1 MKKKSNKVLYFSILG
16 VVVIILLI
24 AGKKA
29 GWFGKDM
36 ALKVAIEKVQ
46 KKDITEIIT
55 ANGKIEPQMEVKISP
70 EVPGEIIELPVKEG
84 DEVKKGDLLVVIRPD
99 IYISNRNRNEAS
111 LNSQKARMAQAEAQL
126 VEKDLNY
133 KRSKQLFDKN
143 TIAKSDFET
152 IEAAWKVAQAE
163 VQAARYAVK
172 SAESSVNESQENL
185 TKTKIY
191 SPISGTVSKLNVEK
205 GEKVV
210 GTNQFAGTDLMI
222 IADLSRMEVKVE
234 VNENDIVNVEK
245 SDTANV
251 EIDAYLKRK
260 FKGQVTEIASSAN
273 VSGTSTDQVTNF
285 NVKIFLLQDSY
296 ADLLVSDPHRYPF
309 LPGMSATVEIRTE
322 TRRGVISVPIQAVTT
337 RSNDGTSKKGANQTE
352 PETETDAAAAK
363 DEKAALKDPEQFEV
377 VFVNRKGLARQVKV
391 KTGIQDNTNIEIIEG
406 LNPDDEIIVA
416 PYGLISKTLKD
427 STLIEVVKIDDLYKV
442 KK

>member
-1 MKKKSNKVLYFSILG
+1 MKKKKNTVLYLSILG
-16 VVVIILLI
+16 IVVIILLI
-24 AGKKA
+24 VGKKA

-55 ANGKIEPQMEVKISP
+55 ANGKIEPQMQVKISP

-84 DEVKKGDLLVVIRPD
+84 DEVKQGDLLVVIRPD
-99 IYISNRNRNEAS
+99 IYISARNRNEAA
-111 LNSQKARMAQAEAQL
+111 LNSQKARLAQAEAQL
-126 VEKDLNY
+126 VEKELNY
-133 KRSKQLFDKN
+133 KRSKQLFEKN

-152 IEAAWKVAQAE
+152 IEAAWKVAQSE
-163 VQAARYAVK
+163 VEAARYAIK

-191 SPISGTVSKLNVEK
+191 APISGTVSKLNVEK

-210 GTNQFAGTDLMI
+210 GTNQFAGTELMT
-222 IADLSRMEVKVE
+222 IADLSKMEVKVE

-245 SDTANV
+245 SDTAYV

-260 FKGQVTEIASSAN
+260 FKGLVTEIASSAN

-296 ADLLVSDPHRYPF
+296 SDLLVNNQHRNPF

-322 TRRGVISVPIQAVTT
+322 TRRGVITVPIQAVTT
-337 RSNDGTSKKGANQTE
+337 RANDGTSKKATNQM
-352 PETETDAAAAK
+352 ETEADATTAK
-363 DEKAALKDPEQFEV
+363 EEKTAGKEPEQFEV

-391 KTGIQDNTNIEIIEG
+391 KTGIQDNTNIEIKEG

-427 STLIEVVKIDDLYKV
+427 STSIDIVKVDDLYKV

>member
-1 MKKKSNKVLYFSILG
+1 MKKKKNTLLYISILG
-16 VVVIILLI
+16 IILIVVLI

-29 GWFGKDM
+29 GWFGKEI
-36 ALKVAIEKVQ
+36 ALNVATEKVQ

-55 ANGKIEPQMEVKISP
+55 ANGKVEPQMLVKISP

-99 IYISNRNRNEAS
+99 IYISNRNRLEAA
-111 LNSQKARMAQAEAQL
+111 LNSQKARLAQAEAQL
-126 VEKDLNY
+126 VEKELNY

-172 SAESSVNESQENL
+172 SAESSLSESQENL

-191 SPISGTVSKLNVEK
+191 SPISGTVSKLNVEQ

-210 GTNQFAGTDLMI
+210 GTNQFAGTELMT

-251 EIDAYLKRK
+251 QIDAYMKRK
-260 FKGQVTEIASSAN
+260 FSGLVTEIASSAN
-273 VSGTSTDQVTNF
+273 VAGTSTDQVTNF

-296 ADLLVSDPHRYPF
+296 NDLLVSNPHRYPF

-337 RSNDGTSKKGANQTE
+337 RAGNGASKKETNQSEVEGSE
-352 PETETDAAAAK
+352 PKE
-363 DEKAALKDPEQFEV
+363 EKVTLKEPEQFEV

-391 KTGIQDNTNIEIIEG
+391 KTGIQDNTNIQILEG
-406 LNPDDEIIVA
+406 LNQDDEIIVA

-427 STLIEVVKIDDLYKV
+427 STSIEVVKIDDLYKV

>member
-1 MKKKSNKVLYFSILG
+1 MKKKKNTVLYLSIIG
-16 VVVIILLI
+16 VVVIILLVV
-24 AGKKA
+24 GKKA

-55 ANGKIEPQMEVKISP
+55 ANGKIEPQLQVKISP

-84 DEVKKGDLLVVIRPD
+84 DEVQKGDLLVVIRPD
-99 IYISNRNRNEAS
+99 IYISNRNRLEAS

-133 KRSKQLFDKN
+133 KRSKQLFEKN

-152 IEAAWKVAQAE
+152 IEAAWKVAKSE
-163 VQAARYAVK
+163 VEAARFGIK
-172 SAESSVNESQENL
+172 SAESSLNESQENL

-191 SPISGTVSKLNVEK
+191 SPISGTVSKLNVEQ

-222 IADLSRMEVKVE
+222 IADLSKMEVKVE

-245 SDTANV
+245 SDTAYI
-251 EIDAYLKRK
+251 EIDAYMKRK
-260 FKGQVTEIASSAN
+260 FKGMVTEIASSAN

-285 NVKIFLLQDSY
+285 NVKILLLQDSY
-296 ADLLVSDPHRYPF
+296 ADLLLSSPKRYPF

-322 TRRGVISVPIQAVTT
+322 TRHGVISVPIQAVTT
-337 RSNDGTSKKGANQTE
+337 RANDGSSKKGATQAT
-352 PETETDAAAAK
+352 ETEAEATAAK
-363 DEKAALKDPEQFEV
+363 DAKTTLKEPEQFE
-377 VFVNRKGLARQVKV
+377 
-391 KTGIQDNTNIEIIEG
+391 
-406 LNPDDEIIVA
+406 
-416 PYGLISKTLKD
+416 
-427 STLIEVVKIDDLYKV
+427 
-442 KK
+442 

>member
-1 MKKKSNKVLYFSILG
+1 MKKKKNTVLYLSIIG
-16 VVVIILLI
+16 VVVIILLVV
-24 AGKKA
+24 GKKA

-46 KKDITEIIT
+46 RKDITEIIT
-55 ANGKIEPQMEVKISP
+55 ANGKVEPQLQVKISP

-99 IYISNRNRNEAS
+99 IYISNRNRMEAA
-111 LNSQKARMAQAEAQL
+111 LNSQKSRLAQAEAQL
-126 VEKDLNY
+126 VQKELDF

-152 IEAAWKVAQAE
+152 IDAAFKVAKAE
-163 VQAARYAVK
+163 VQAARFDIK
-172 SAESSVNESQENL
+172 SAESSVSESQENL

-191 SPISGTVSKLNVEK
+191 APISGTVSKLNVEK

-222 IADLSRMEVKVE
+222 IADLSKMEVKVD

-260 FKGQVTEIASSAN
+260 FNGLVTEIASSAN
-273 VSGTSTDQVTNF
+273 VAGTSTDQVTNF
-285 NVKIFLLQDSY
+285 NVKILLLQDSY
-296 ADLLVSDPHRYPF
+296 ADLLVSQPHRYPF

-337 RSNDGTSKKGANQTE
+337 RSNTGVSKKSMTQ
-352 PETETDAAAAK
+352 PENDNNAPKTDDAK
-363 DEKAALKDPEQFEV
+363 ATPKEPEQFEV
-377 VFVNRKGLARQVKV
+377 VFVNRKGLARQIRV
-391 KTGIQDNTNIEIIEG
+391 KTGIQDNTNIEIVEG

-416 PYGLISKTLKD
+416 PYGLISRTLKD
-427 STLIEVVKIDDLYKV
+427 STLIEVVKIDELYKV

>member
-1 MKKKSNKVLYFSILG
+1 MKKKKNTVLYLSILG
-16 VVVIILLI
+16 VVVIVVLLI
-24 AGKKA
+24 GKKA
-29 GWFGKDM
+29 GWFGKEM
-36 ALKVAIEKVQ
+36 AVKVATEKVV

-55 ANGKIEPQMEVKISP
+55 ANGKIEPQKQVKISP

-84 DEVKKGDLLVVIRPD
+84 DEVKQGDLLVVIRPD
-99 IYISNRNRNEAS
+99 IYISARNRNDAALS
-111 LNSQKARMAQAEAQL
+111 SQKARLAQAEAQL

-152 IEAAWKVAQAE
+152 IEAAYKVAQSE
-163 VQAARYAVK
+163 VQAARFSIK
-172 SAESSVNESQENL
+172 SAESSLSESQENL

-191 SPISGTVSKLNVEK
+191 SPISGTVSKLNVEQ

-210 GTNQFAGTDLMI
+210 GTNQFAGTELMT
-222 IADLSRMEVKVE
+222 IADLSKMEVKVE

-260 FKGQVTEIASSAN
+260 FTGQVTEIASSAN

-285 NVKIFLLQDSY
+285 NVKILLLQDSY
-296 ADLLVSDPHRYPF
+296 KDLLATNPQRYPF

-337 RSNDGTSKKGANQTE
+337 RSSTGASKKDETNL
-352 PETETDAAAAK
+352 ETEDEAAKSK
-363 DEKAALKDPEQFEV
+363 DEKVTPKDPEQFEV
-377 VFVNRKGLARQVKV
+377 VFVNRKGFARQVKV

-406 LNPDDEIIVA
+406 LTPEDEIIVA

-427 STLIEVVKIDDLYKV
+427 SALIEVVKIDDLYKV

>member
-1 MKKKSNKVLYFSILG
+1 MKKRNNKVLYLSILG
-16 VVVIILLI
+16 VVLIILLI
-24 AGKKA
+24 VGKKA

-36 ALKVAIEKVQ
+36 AIKVAVEKVQ

-55 ANGKIEPQMEVKISP
+55 ANGKVEPQMVVKISP

-99 IYISNRNRNEAS
+99 IYISNRNRLEAS

-126 VEKDLNY
+126 VEKELNY

-152 IEAAWKVAQAE
+152 IEAAWKVAQSE

-191 SPISGTVSKLNVEK
+191 SPISGTVSKLNVEQ

-210 GTNQFAGTDLMI
+210 GTNQFAGTDLMT
-222 IADLSRMEVKVE
+222 IADLSKMEVKVE

-251 EIDAYLKRK
+251 QIDAYMKRK
-260 FKGQVTEIASSAN
+260 FNGLVTEIASSAN
-273 VSGTSTDQVTNF
+273 VTGTTTDQVTNF
-285 NVKIFLLQDSY
+285 NVKIFLLHDSY
-296 ADLLVSDPHRYPF
+296 KDLLVSNPNRYPF

-337 RSNDGTSKKGANQTE
+337 RANDGSAKK
-352 PETETDAAAAK
+352 ETNKLEVEDETVNTKA
-363 DEKAALKDPEQFEV
+363 EKAAPKDPELFEV
-377 VFVNRKGLARQVKV
+377 VFVNRNGLARQVKV
-391 KTGIQDNTNIEIIEG
+391 KTGIQDNTNIEIREG
-406 LNPDDEIIVA
+406 LKAGDEIIVA
-416 PYGLISKTLKD
+416 PYGMVSKTLKD
-427 STLIEVVKIDDLYKV
+427 STSIEVVKIEDLYKV

>member
-1 MKKKSNKVLYFSILG
+1 MKKKKNTLLYISILG
-16 VVVIILLI
+16 IILIVVLI

-29 GWFGKDM
+29 GWFGKEI
-36 ALKVAIEKVQ
+36 ALNVATEKVQ

-55 ANGKIEPQMEVKISP
+55 ANGKVEPQMLVKISP

-99 IYISNRNRNEAS
+99 IYISNRNRLEAA
-111 LNSQKARMAQAEAQL
+111 LNSQKARLAQAEAQL
-126 VEKDLNY
+126 VEKELNY

-172 SAESSVNESQENL
+172 SAESSLSESQENL

-191 SPISGTVSKLNVEK
+191 SPISGTVSKLNVEQ

-210 GTNQFAGTDLMI
+210 GTNQFAGTELMT

-251 EIDAYLKRK
+251 QIDAYMKRK
-260 FKGQVTEIASSAN
+260 FSGLVTEIASSAN
-273 VSGTSTDQVTNF
+273 VAGTSTDQVTNF

-296 ADLLVSDPHRYPF
+296 NDLLVSNPHRYPF

-337 RSNDGTSKKGANQTE
+337 RAGNGASKKETNQSEVEGSE
-352 PETETDAAAAK
+352 PKE
-363 DEKAALKDPEQFEV
+363 EKVTLKEPEQFEV

-391 KTGIQDNTNIEIIEG
+391 KTGIQDNTNIQILEG
-406 LNPDDEIIVA
+406 LNQDDEIIVA

-427 STLIEVVKIDDLYKV
+427 SISIEVVKIDDLYKV

>member
-1 MKKKSNKVLYFSILG
+1 MKKKKNTVLYLSILG
-16 VVVIILLI
+16 IVVIILLI
-24 AGKKA
+24 VGKKV

-36 ALKVAIEKVQ
+36 ALKVATEKVL

-55 ANGKIEPQMEVKISP
+55 ANGKVEPQKEVKISP

-84 DEVKKGDLLVVIRPD
+84 DEVKLGDLLVVIRPD
-99 IYISNRNRNEAS
+99 IYISARNRNEAA
-111 LNSQKARMAQAEAQL
+111 LNSQKARLAQAEAQL
-126 VEKDLNY
+126 VEKELNY
-133 KRSKQLFDKN
+133 KRSKQLFEKN

-152 IEAAWKVAQAE
+152 VEATWKVAVSE
-163 VQAARYAVK
+163 VQAARYEIK
-172 SAESSVNESQENL
+172 SAESSLSESQENL

-210 GTNQFAGTDLMI
+210 GTNQFAGTELMT
-222 IADLSRMEVKVE
+222 IADLSKMEVKVE

-245 SDTANV
+245 SDTANI

-260 FKGQVTEIASSAN
+260 FKGLVTEIASSAN

-296 ADLLVSDPHRYPF
+296 NDLLASNLHRNPF

-322 TRRGVISVPIQAVTT
+322 TRHGVVTVPIQAVTT
-337 RSNDGTSKKGANQTE
+337 RANDGTSKKTTNQL
-352 PETETDAAAAK
+352 ETETDATAAK
-363 DEKAALKDPEQFEV
+363 DDNSKVKEPEQFEV

-427 STLIEVVKIDDLYKV
+427 STAIEVVKIDDLYKV

>member
-1 MKKKSNKVLYFSILG
+1 MKKKKNTVLYISIL
-16 VVVIILLI
+16 VVLVIILLI
-24 AGKKA
+24 VGKKA

-84 DEVKKGDLLVVIRPD
+84 DEVTKGDLLVVIRPD
-99 IYISNRNRNEAS
+99 IYISNRNRLEAS
-111 LNSQKARMAQAEAQL
+111 LNSQKARLAQTEAQL
-126 VEKDLNY
+126 VEKELNY
-133 KRSKQLFDKN
+133 NRSKQLFEKN

-152 IEAAWKVAQAE
+152 IEAAWKVAKAE
-163 VQAARYAVK
+163 VEAARYGVK
-172 SAESSVNESQENL
+172 SSESSLNESQENL

-191 SPISGTVSKLNVEK
+191 SPISGTVSKLSVEK

-222 IADLSRMEVKVE
+222 IADLSKMEVKVE

-245 SDTANV
+245 YDTANV

-260 FKGQVTEIASSAN
+260 FNGLVTEIASSAN
-273 VSGTSTDQVTNF
+273 VSGASTDQVTNF

-296 ADLLVSDPHRYPF
+296 ADLLISNPHRYPF

-322 TRRGVISVPIQAVTT
+322 TRKGVISVPIQAVTT
-337 RSNDGTSKKGANQTE
+337 RSNEGTSKKDVNQLE
-352 PETETDAAAAK
+352 AEVEGTDT
-363 DEKAALKDPEQFEV
+363 KADQVTSKDPEQFEV
-377 VFVNRKGLARQVKV
+377 VFVNRNGLARQVKV
-391 KTGIQDNTNIEIIEG
+391 KTGIQDNTNIEIIDG
-406 LNPDDEIIVA
+406 LKPDDEIIVA

-427 STLIEVVKIDDLYKV
+427 STLITVVTIDELYKV

>member
-1 MKKKSNKVLYFSILG
+1 MKKKSNTVLYLSILS

-24 AGKKA
+24 VGKKA
-29 GWFGKDM
+29 GWFGKEI
-36 ALKVAIEKVQ
+36 ALKVSTEKVL

-55 ANGKIEPQMEVKISP
+55 ANGKVEPQMLVKISP

-84 DEVKKGDLLVVIRPD
+84 DEVNKGDLLVVIRPD
-99 IYISNRNRNEAS
+99 IYISNRNRNEAA
-111 LNSQKARMAQAEAQL
+111 LNSQKARLSQAEAQL
-126 VEKDLNY
+126 VEKELNY
-133 KRSKQLFDKN
+133 KRSKQLFEKN

-152 IEAAWKVAQAE
+152 IEAAWKVAQSE
-163 VQAARYAVK
+163 VQAARFSIK
-172 SAESSVNESQENL
+172 SAESSLSESQENL

-191 SPISGTVSKLNVEK
+191 SPISGTVSKLNVEQ

-210 GTNQFAGTDLMI
+210 GTNQFAGTELMT
-222 IADLSRMEVKVE
+222 IADLTKMEVKVE

-245 SDTANV
+245 SDTADV
-251 EIDAYLKRK
+251 QIDAYLKRK
-260 FKGQVTEIASSAN
+260 FSGLVTEIASSAN
-273 VSGTSTDQVTNF
+273 VAGTSTDQVTNF
-285 NVKIFLLQDSY
+285 NVKILLLQDSY
-296 ADLLVSDPHRYPF
+296 KDLLISNPHRYPF

-337 RSNDGTSKKGANQTE
+337 RSGNGIAKQANNQPEVEGANNKE
-352 PETETDAAAAK
+352 
-363 DEKAALKDPEQFEV
+363 EKVTLKDPEQFEV

-391 KTGIQDNTNIEIIEG
+391 KTGIQDNSNIQILEG
-406 LNPDDEIIVA
+406 LNADDEIIVA

-427 STLIEVVKIDDLYKV
+427 STSIEVVKIDDLYKV

>member
-1 MKKKSNKVLYFSILG
+1 MKKKNNKLLYLSLFAVLM
-16 VVVIILLI
+16 VILLI
-24 AGKKA
+24 TGKKA
-29 GWFGKDM
+29 GWFGKDIAM
-36 ALKVAIEKVQ
+36 KVAIEKVQ

-55 ANGKIEPQMEVKISP
+55 ANGKVEPQMEVKISP

-99 IYISNRNRNEAS
+99 IYISNRNRLEAS

-126 VEKDLNY
+126 VEKELNY
-133 KRSKQLFDKN
+133 KRSKLLFERN

-152 IEAAWKVAQAE
+152 IEAGWKVAQSE

-172 SAESSVNESQENL
+172 SAESSLNESQENL

-191 SPISGTVSKLNVEK
+191 SPISGTVSKLNVEQ

-210 GTNQFAGTDLMI
+210 GTNQFAGTDLMT

-245 SDTANV
+245 SDTAKIQV
-251 EIDAYLKRK
+251 DAYLKRK
-260 FKGQVTEIASSAN
+260 FIGIVTEIASSAN

-285 NVKIFLLQDSY
+285 NVKILLLQESY
-296 ADLLVSDPHRYPF
+296 SDLLVSYPLRHPF

-337 RSNDGTSKKGANQTE
+337 RASDGSSKKDVNQPEVETTGSGAT
-352 PETETDAAAAK
+352 
-363 DEKAALKDPEQFEV
+363 DEKAVAKDPEQFEV
-377 VFVNRKGLARQVKV
+377 VFVNRKGLARQIKV

-406 LNPDDEIIVA
+406 LNPEDEIIVA

-427 STLIEVVKIDDLYKV
+427 STSVEVVKIDDLYKV

>member
-1 MKKKSNKVLYFSILG
+1 MKKKSNKVLYFSILC
-16 VVVIILLI
+16 VVIIILLVV
-24 AGKKA
+24 GKKA

-36 ALKVAIEKVQ
+36 ALKVATEKVQ

-84 DEVKKGDLLVVIRPD
+84 DEVKMGDLLVVIRPD
-99 IYISNRNRNEAS
+99 IYISNRNRLEAA
-111 LNSQKARMAQAEAQL
+111 LNTQKARLAQAEAQL

-152 IEAAWKVAQAE
+152 IEADWKVSQSE
-163 VQAARYAVK
+163 VQAALYGVK
-172 SAESSVNESQENL
+172 SAESSLSESQENL

-191 SPISGTVSKLNVEK
+191 SPISGTVSKLDVKK

-210 GTNQFAGTDLMI
+210 GTNQFAGTELMV
-222 IADLSRMEVKVE
+222 IADLTKMEVKVE

-260 FKGQVTEIASSAN
+260 FEGMVTEIASSAN
-273 VSGTSTDQVTNF
+273 VTGTSTDQVTNF
-285 NVKIFLLQDSY
+285 NVKILLLEDSY
-296 ADLLVSDPHRYPF
+296 RDLLLSNPHRYPF

-322 TRRGVISVPIQAVTT
+322 TRHGVISVPIQAVTT
-337 RSNDGTSKKGANQTE
+337 RSSEGAAKKDVSK
-352 PETETDAAAAK
+352 PETDTQNADKNADKVATK
-363 DEKAALKDPEQFEV
+363 DSEQFEV

-391 KTGIQDNTNIEIIEG
+391 KTGIQDNTNIEILEG
-406 LNPDDEIIVA
+406 LSPDDEIIVA

-427 STLIEVVKIDDLYKV
+427 STTIEIVKIDDLYKV